1 MCELHHVL
9 LVWIRLK
16 SWLIQGKS
24 LLKSSR
30 PLALLRHAPSAAC
43 GQNCNKIGGYG
54 FKSLLRKSKL
64 LNHSNHYTF
73 NNAEYPIGSTC
84 STIAITEEYK
94 CGKPN
99 AINPKKMRLS
109 YIYIYILVYHGLSG
123 LPHPSS
129 HLSEGSTM
137 RKSRLAATQRFS
149 RISWCINQ
157 GRSRWRQVETGGDR

>member
-1 MCELHHVL
+1 MYNFIAIMCELHHVL

-99 AINPKKMRLS
+99 AINPKKMRFS
-109 YIYIYILVYHGLSG
+109 YIYIYIGLSWFIG
-123 LPHPSS
+123 FTT
-129 HLSEGSTM
+129 SEFPPFGRFHHEEVAVGSGP
-137 RKSRLAATQRFS
+137 A
-149 RISWCINQ
+149 
-157 GRSRWRQVETGGDR
+157 V

>member
-99 AINPKKMRLS
+99 AINPKKMRFS
-109 YIYIYILVYHGLSG
+109 YIDIYWFIMVYRVYHIRVPTFRKVPPWGSRSWQRPSG
-123 LPHPSS
+123 LAESV
-129 HLSEGSTM
+129 G
-137 RKSRLAATQRFS
+137 
-149 RISWCINQ
+149 
-157 GRSRWRQVETGGDR
+157 V